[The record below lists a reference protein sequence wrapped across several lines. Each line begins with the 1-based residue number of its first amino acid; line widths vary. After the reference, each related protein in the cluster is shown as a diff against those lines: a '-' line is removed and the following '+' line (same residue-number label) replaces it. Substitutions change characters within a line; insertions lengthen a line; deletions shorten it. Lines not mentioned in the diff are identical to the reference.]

1 VERPNLQHST
11 IDSEGIGAGSMG
23 AESKSG
29 LKLRGSQFYLSA
41 SVYGSAALNA
51 ELAGVL
57 RAPHRAEA
65 QRRKVSTFLFL
76 ILKLICPCELSLLLS
91 L

>member
-1 VERPNLQHST
+1 LALKVE
-11 IDSEGIGAGSMG
+11 DG
-23 AESKSG
+23 
-29 LKLRGSQFYLSA
+29 LSA
-41 SVYGSAALNA
+41 EQWAEMGPIVELYGSAALNA